1 MKKVLTER
9 AKSFL
14 EYRKGQEKKI
24 YANKDIFNKPL
35 KSIFTVEINATEMC
49 NRTCVFCPRFD
60 PKVYPNRNLHMSVK
74 TMEGIANALKKI
86 NYKNKIS
93 FSGFGENFLNKKFYD
108 IVYSTRKIL
117 KDNWI
122 ECNTNGDALNI
133 NNIKKIFK
141 SGLDILYINLYDG
154 PEQSAHFEKLMN
166 EAKIPKSKYKLRAHW
181 PSDEDDHGLF
191 LNNRSGNISW
201 LKSEKQKVK
210 QLIGTQCFYPFYK
223 MFVDW
228 NADVLFCSNDWS
240 REIIVGNLLK
250 QSVEEVWMND
260 KMKEIRLQ
268 LIKGDRSNSPCNK
281 CSVNGRLFG
290 KSSFNIL
297 KKFYEDSNNG
307 SY

>member
-1 MKKVLTER
+1 MKKIFTER

-14 EYRKGQEKKI
+14 DYRKSQEKKI
-24 YANKDIFNKPL
+24 FENKNTFTKPL

-74 TMEGIANALKKI
+74 TMEGVANAFKKI
-86 NYKNKIS
+86 NYENKIS

-108 IVYSTRKIL
+108 IVEITRKIL
-117 KDNWI
+117 NGNLI

-133 NNIKKIFK
+133 NNIKKIFN

-154 PEQSAHFEKLMN
+154 PEQSAHFEKLMKD
-166 EAKIPKSKYKLRAHW
+166 AKIPKTKYKLRAHW
-181 PSDEDDHGLF
+181 PSEDDDHGLF

-201 LKSEKQKVK
+201 LKSEDEKVK
-210 QLIGTQCFYPFYK
+210 KLVGTQCFYPFYK
-223 MFVDW
+223 LFVDW

-268 LIKGDRSNSPCNK
+268 LIKGDRSRSPCNK
-281 CSVNGRLFG
+281 CSVTGTLFG

-297 KKFYEDSNNG
+297 KKFYEDSDNG
-307 SY
+307 TH